1 MRGVAGGWS
10 LRRGGGERERRGGR
24 SRSRSGSSS
33 SGPGSRA
40 PERPLPRRAPRS
52 PPTSAGSSGGALA
65 ARLDAAAVMGAEAEV
80 RMPPVAGGGPPP
92 PRAGVS
98 CHRRGRERRDADR
111 SSGRPRG
118 VRGGSAVAAAAP
130 ERLPERVVRVV
141 VVIGCG
147 RRGSEG
153 TREVGVDASSR
164 FDLKGRR
171 GAERGG
177 RTLDVEA
184 GVAATVDRDD
194 RRGDVRVGVGLTI
207 VPSSGGTA
215 RGELSASA
223 TTIFP
228 RRRGDDG
235 PGRELERARL
245 FLRRGD
251 SGLNRRSID
260 RMGIQ
265 SRRENSP
272 FLGFARSAYNFS
284 RRPAR
289 ARPSFDSATDA

>member
-24 SRSRSGSSS
+24 SRSRTGSSS
-33 SGPGSRA
+33 SGPGS
-40 PERPLPRRAPRS
+40 RPLPRRAPRS
-52 PPTSAGSSGGALA
+52 PPSSAGSSGGALA

-80 RMPPVAGGGPPP
+80 RMPPVAGGGSSTSARRRFVPPAGTGA
-92 PRAGVS
+92 PRRRPVVGAAAGGS
-98 CHRRGRERRDADR
+98 A
-111 SSGRPRG
+111 
-118 VRGGSAVAAAAP
+118 GGSAVAAAAP

-141 VVIGCG
+141 VVFGCG
-147 RRGSEG
+147 RSGSEG
-153 TREVGVDASSR
+153 TREVSVDASSR

-235 PGRELERARL
+235 PGCELERARL

-265 SRRENSP
+265 SRRTNSP
-272 FLGFARSAYNFS
+272 FLGFARLA
-284 RRPAR
+284 
-289 ARPSFDSATDA
+289 